1 MNETPRSPDAA
12 PETDPE
18 PSRLPGG
25 EPADAATDTA
35 TDTIPGAAMDK
46 SLDGAGAGAWA
57 GGEAGAGPENGAARA
72 TVAKGGLSRAL
83 GGWLRG
89 LLGAE
94 SRENS
99 LRETLEEIIEESERA
114 DDAPGPIGGHERV
127 MLTNIL
133 NLRHHTAY
141 DIMVPRADIGAVHVD
156 AGLDDLIDMMSRG
169 GHSRLPV
176 YRESLDDVIGLVH
189 IKDVLA
195 HAKSRLG
202 FALSR
207 ITREILFV
215 APSMPVLDLLLEMRL
230 SRVHMALVVDEF
242 GGIDGL
248 ITIEDLVEE
257 IVGEIEDEHDV
268 DASPE
273 MTRRPDGSLVADARL
288 EIETFEAQIGPLL
301 TDEERAE
308 DIDTLGGLV
317 VYLVGRVPTR
327 GELIVHETS
336 TSFEVMEAD
345 PRRVKRLR
353 VRNLGRAQERAAA
366 GDA

>member
-1 MNETPRSPDAA
+1 MRDEAHMTPEADGEPRSS
-12 PETDPE
+12 ESE
-18 PSRLPGG
+18 PTRSP
-25 EPADAATDTA
+25 
-35 TDTIPGAAMDK
+35 
-46 SLDGAGAGAWA
+46 
-57 GGEAGAGPENGAARA
+57 GAGPPLADDLEATGGSARRASALANGDARGGA
-72 TVAKGGLSRAL
+72 GLAKAL
-83 GGWLRG
+83 GSWLRG
-89 LLGAE
+89 LMGSE
-94 SRENS
+94 TRDTS

-114 DDAPGPIGGHERV
+114 DDAPGAIGTHERV

-141 DIMVPRADIGAVHVD
+141 DIMVPRADIGAIHVD
-156 AGLDDLIDMMSRG
+156 ASLDDLIEMMSRG

-195 HAKSRLG
+195 HAKSRRG

-273 MTRRPDGSLVADARL
+273 MTQRPDGSLVADARL
-288 EIETFEAQIGPLL
+288 EIDAFEAQAGPLL
-301 TDEERAE
+301 TDEEREE

-317 VYLVGRVPTR
+317 VYLAGRVPAR
-327 GELIVHETS
+327 GELIVHDS
-336 TSFEVMEAD
+336 GVSFEVMEAD

-353 VRNLGRAQERAAA
+353 IRNLRARTHEAGGVSADAA
-366 GDA
+366 G